1 MANYAGVNEIVAQLS
16 IDIANLE
23 EKLKETEKKLEE
35 SKAESNLLSSEV
47 QKKAIEITNLKKEND
62 KHNQTIA
69 DLNKKIE
76 EDKKLNDELT
86 ETKIKQEKQN
96 YELLL
101 EQKNKIET
109 ERNEIEKQ
117 YFETKKNYEKEQ
129 KKYLDLDKTFY
140 EYKKEVEKD
149 KSSGAEKIANL
160 EKELS
165 ENIEKLNNANK
176 TIEEKE
182 KKLKESMEIIE
193 TLQKEN
199 ERIKSNMED
208 LKVETHNKIEKMKAK
223 VEKATKS
230 AFSPD
235 NILNIVGENIHCLFK
250 EEFSLSINTI
260 INEIFKNFITYMQSM
275 FGSNENGD
283 RYIHNDENI
292 YVYFLKDIYLYIY
305 FYVFNLKKSKNEDI
319 YISNS
324 DFTEEII
331 NNLTNEIYNNNII
344 HFSNES
350 SEKVI
355 NEYLN
360 KLKSL
365 GVSDDNLSTIKSNYL
380 EKNEKFKIYLLNMIK
395 TLIKKC
401 ADTIRNS
408 TIEMNNTILY
418 DFRSYNGEEFSF
430 AKNNLQIYCDKITNE
445 NIEAIINILK
455 HPSEKINRIH
465 FNNNFDK
472 DLSEFTIQK
481 LLLNIMTY
489 NQELLSL
496 NFDNCEIINNSV
508 MSYIMFIVRN
518 LKTMKILGFES
529 CKLNDN
535 HLKIIIEGIKD
546 NNSIVALMLRKN
558 NITSQGGFYIAEYLN
573 DHTNLRQ
580 LFLGG
585 NNIRDKGLKTLLT
598 TMSTTNKNITHLD
611 LSSNNFTLEDYNS
624 IIEYLKVDPILN
636 SLDISGNK
644 LDLKSSINLGATLC
658 SVKNVKS
665 LNMAK
670 MGIISDLI
678 PNLFKSF
685 NLEEIILDENS
696 LEGVGLLML
705 GKGFMGNKI
714 LKKISLK
721 NTQFSSIGLAS
732 LLGILKNTKD
742 FKELHLENNNIDDTG
757 VGAIKQTLENKKF
770 KIFVSKSMV
779 NQELFKDDAL
789 GKESNIIMV

>member
-1 MANYAGVNEIVAQLS
+1 MANYVGVNEIVAQLS

-208 LKVETHNKIEKMKAK
+208 LKVETHNKIEEMKAK

-558 NITSQGGFYIAEYLN
+558 NITSQGGFYLAEYLN
-573 DHTNLRQ
+573 DHTNVRQ

>member
-208 LKVETHNKIEKMKAK
+208 LKVETHNKIEEMKAK

-558 NITSQGGFYIAEYLN
+558 NITSQGGFYLAEYLN
-573 DHTNLRQ
+573 DHTNVRQ

>member
-1 MANYAGVNEIVAQLS
+1 M
-16 IDIANLE
+16 
-23 EKLKETEKKLEE
+23 KETEKKLEE

-208 LKVETHNKIEKMKAK
+208 LKVETHNKIEEMKAK

-455 HPSEKINRIH
+455 HPSEKITRIH

>member
-208 LKVETHNKIEKMKAK
+208 LKVETHNKIEEMKAK

-558 NITSQGGFYIAEYLN
+558 NITSQGGFYLAEYLN